1 VVSNPGAE
9 GIVMNSNAKSRQWS
23 LESRDTRYSG
33 FYQIDSV
40 RFKHDW
46 HSGESSPVIEREVFV
61 RGNVVGVLPYDP
73 KTDEV
78 ALVEQ
83 FRIGAM
89 YQKPDPWMI
98 EIIAGMIDTDESPS
112 EVAIRESREEAGI
125 ELDKVELISH
135 YLASPGASSEE
146 VFVYFA
152 ETDLSQIGGTHGLA
166 EEDEDI
172 LVKIVSADTAIE
184 MLDTRVIRNA
194 LSIIALQWLKLKRS

>member
-1 VVSNPGAE
+1 
-9 GIVMNSNAKSRQWS
+9 MNKQRKSRQWS
-23 LESRDTRYSG
+23 LESRTTCYEG
-33 FYQIDSV
+33 FYRIDAV
-40 RFKHDW
+40 EFKHDW
-46 HSGESSPVIEREVFV
+46 HSGESSPVLQREIFV

-73 KTDEV
+73 QTDQV

-89 YQKPDPWMI
+89 YQEPDPWMI
-98 EIIAGMIDTDESPS
+98 EIIAGMIDTNETPS

-125 ELDKVELISH
+125 ELKSVELISH

-146 VFVYFA
+146 VFVYYA

-172 LVKIVSADTAIE
+172 LVRIVPAEQAIG
-184 MLDTRVIRNA
+184 MLETREVRNA
-194 LSIIALQWLKLKRS
+194 LSIIALQWLKLKRATSAN

>member
-1 VVSNPGAE
+1 
-9 GIVMNSNAKSRQWS
+9 MNANAKSRQWS

-40 RFKHDW
+40 QFKHDW

-89 YQKPDPWMI
+89 YQKPDPWMT

-152 ETDLSQIGGTHGLA
+152 ETDLSHIGGTHGLA

>member
-1 VVSNPGAE
+1 
-9 GIVMNSNAKSRQWS
+9 MNANTKKRQWS

-33 FYQIDSV
+33 FYRIDSV
-40 RFKHDW
+40 KFKHDW
-46 HSGESSPVIEREVFV
+46 HCGESSPVIEREVFV

-98 EIIAGMIDTDESPS
+98 EIIAGMIDSDESPA

-125 ELDKVELISH
+125 ELDSVELISH

-152 ETDLSQIGGTHGLA
+152 ETDLSHIGGTHGLA

-172 LVKIVSADTAIE
+172 LVKVVPVDTAIE